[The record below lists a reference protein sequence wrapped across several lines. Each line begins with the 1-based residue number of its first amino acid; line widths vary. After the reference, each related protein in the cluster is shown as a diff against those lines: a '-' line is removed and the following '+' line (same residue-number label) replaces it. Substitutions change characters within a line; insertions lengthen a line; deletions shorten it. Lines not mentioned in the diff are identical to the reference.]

1 MAVYALICHH
11 SPQQLIHAA
20 KNHEKVIKFHF
31 DPAMMLDAEQPLPNL
46 VTERKLG
53 AGEKA
58 ALPVATQHSSPPPAN
73 RDEVKPERAPLL
85 EKELDVA
92 NLRKKSDEVKAE
104 RAVGLY

>member
-1 MAVYALICHH
+1 M
-11 SPQQLIHAA
+11 
-20 KNHEKVIKFHF
+20 
-31 DPAMMLDAEQPLPNL
+31 DAEQPLPNL

-104 RAVGLY
+104 RAVLRDHLGGRRLRVDDRAEGGRARALHRT